1 MRSQL
6 FFGSAFYCTIVI
18 SYCQE
23 ISTSSNDFTT
33 VLDVDYD
40 DGVYDMQED
49 TEKTLEARETTSD
62 EMSQYSMGI
71 IHSDLNAYASN
82 EDNLV
87 PIEWRKYY
95 KRNSMKPRNL
105 PPGSYKVP
113 RMALQGNVHYIKGNV
128 WDEDK
133 YGNKDKSWNGHDR
146 THPFGSSLNLKELKS
161 DRDFIEEL
169 EGVSMMITQNVSY
182 SWPIISLYDFLKIM
196 FFILIF

>member
-6 FFGSAFYCTIVI
+6 LFGSVFYGTIVI

-23 ISTSSNDFTT
+23 ISTSSNDLTT
-33 VLDVDYD
+33 VVDVDYD
-40 DGVYDMQED
+40 DRVYDMLED
-49 TEKTLEARETTSD
+49 NDKKHEARGTTHD
-62 EMSQYSMGI
+62 EMPRYSMGI

-128 WDEDK
+128 WDENK

-182 SWPIISLYDFLKIM
+182 SSYDIRYPFTIFLK
-196 FFILIF
+196 

>member
-6 FFGSAFYCTIVI
+6 LFGSVFYGTIVI

-23 ISTSSNDFTT
+23 ISTSSNDLTT
-33 VLDVDYD
+33 VVDVDYD
-40 DGVYDMQED
+40 DRVYDMLED
-49 TEKTLEARETTSD
+49 NDKKLEAQEATHD

-71 IHSDLNAYASN
+71 IHSDLNAYASH

-87 PIEWRKYY
+87 PIEWRRYY

-128 WDEDK
+128 WDENK

-169 EGVSMMITQNVSY
+169 EGVSLMITRIMAYNHTCY
-182 SWPIISLYDFLKIM
+182 YIIYPYTSFWK
-196 FFILIF
+196 